1 MNEIIVRA
9 ASLNDA
15 ELIAEMSRQTF
26 YDSFAAQNT
35 KDDMDKFMNEQ
46 FNKEKLIKEVEEPGS
61 LFFLAWE
68 GKQPV
73 GYMRMRDGERY
84 PEFGNYS
91 SIEIARIY
99 AIQAAIGKGVGTA
112 LVKMC
117 MEIAKERERK
127 LIWLGV
133 WEHNQRAINFYK
145 KWGFEKFGEHEFLLG
160 NDIQLDWLMKK
171 SFI

>member
-9 ASLNDA
+9 ASSKDG

-26 YDSFAAQNT
+26 HDSFASQNT

-46 FNKEKLIKEVEEPGS
+46 FSREKLIKEVEEPGS
-61 LFFLAWE
+61 LFFLAWIE
-68 GKQPV
+68 GQPV

-84 PEFGNYS
+84 PEFGNFS

-99 AIQAAIGKGVGTA
+99 AVQAAIGKGVGSA
-112 LVKMC
+112 LIKMC
-117 MEIAKERERK
+117 LEVAKERERE

-145 KWGFEKFGEHEFLLG
+145 KWGFEKFGDHEFVLG
-160 NDIQLDWLMKK
+160 NDVQSDWLMKK
-171 SFI
+171 KIM